1 MKKTDILLN
10 YLKKTEER
18 LSKNNKTIER
28 LRETVVLKNSKESY
42 SFLHKLTLLLFFFLF
57 GAAYLIYSLFGQT
70 LNPDFPFTE
79 LVCFYLITSVPVILC
94 IILLAAEGEDTV
106 SFLKRQANKNIKI
119 YKNNKT
125 RFFLENI
132 SKIWTFSFHFIP
144 TTAIALIPI
153 FILNMI
159 LTSYSDYEI
168 LVFSVICVSLFYH
181 GILIFYLEKKQSSAP
196 LKKDAI
202 LTFEQK
208 KRQLNFFEENSLF
221 FKNQFI
227 EKIKE
232 NNYNIDSFELINA
245 YSIRYSL
252 HNVESILENIK
263 RDLITDSSSNH
274 YEELLLKNI
283 QKKETN

>member
-10 YLKKTEER
+10 YLKETEER

-28 LRETVVLKNSKESY
+28 LRETVVLKNSKENY

-125 RFFLENI
+125 RFFLENT
-132 SKIWTFSFHFIP
+132 SKIWTFAFHFIP

-153 FILNMI
+153 FILNMMF
-159 LTSYSDYEI
+159 TSYSDYEI

-181 GILIFYLEKKQSSAP
+181 GILLFYLEKKQSSAP

-208 KRQLNFFEENSLF
+208 KNQLNFFEENSLF